1 MLGAALAPLLAV
13 GAQAGTNLVQNGSF
27 SMNTLPSPLNPPDAS
42 GAEIDNLWNYSGD
55 LTDWSS
61 TASPSNPQLYNILF
75 TVHWRLTPASTRT
88 PATLPTSLSTSTPT
102 LTA

>member
-1 MLGAALAPLLAV
+1 MKRALMLGAAFAPLLAV

-27 SMNTLPSPLNPPDAS
+27 SMNTLPSPLNPSNAS
-42 GAEIDNLWNYSGD
+42 GAEIDSLWNYNGD

-75 TVHWRLTPASTRT
+75 TGTCGG
-88 PATLPTSLSTSTPT
+88 
-102 LTA
+102 